1 MTPLDQKDLLS
12 ICRNAA
18 ALMYRCEAPCL
29 HTLYDDGTTLYILSV
44 SSVPRSAVQS
54 CNEQSSPV
62 LLPDG
67 TSAPAT
73 PAFRYCDHI
82 MIDGCGCYLR
92 QDHQGVHSCVHGLS
106 ES

>member
-12 ICRNAA
+12 IIRNAA
-18 ALMYRCEAPCL
+18 ALMYRLEAPCL

-54 CNEQSSPV
+54 CNEQLSPV

-73 PAFRYCDHI
+73 PAPRCCPLFTERGFRCSKPIGHA
-82 MIDGCGCYLR
+82 GPCSR
-92 QDHQGVHSCVHGLS
+92 VPT
-106 ES
+106 